1 MYKKFGKADHLTIV
15 YSDKNL
21 GMQGLLTM
29 EKWVIRI
36 IIIIVFLW
44 ISLYGYSYYSSW
56 MGSTGT
62 GHTNSNSGSTKDI
75 NNNDDL
81 LFGD

>member
-44 ISLYGYSYYSSW
+44 ISLYGYSYYLGW

-62 GHTNSNSGSTKDI
+62 GHTNPNSGATNVMDK
-75 NNNDDL
+75 NDDL
-81 LFGD
+81 LFDD